1 MKFKSKIII
10 VAVLILSL
18 LLVCSCTEKSI
29 YEDGKLTI
37 VTTIFPQY
45 DFARK
50 IAGDKAQVIKLL
62 PDGAESHTYDPSIK
76 GMTQITGADIF
87 IYTGK
92 QMEAWAQG
100 ILENSDTENLQVVDL
115 SQGITLLDG
124 IIDTENHLEDHK
136 EHFHDFD
143 AHIWT
148 SPENAIKMADKICDA
163 LCIADSENSDYY
175 KNNVQALKTELEE
188 LSGEMSKIS
197 EAYDGRTLYF
207 GGRFAF
213 RYLFEEYGISF
224 RSVYSG
230 CGEESEPSIRT
241 ISEMVA
247 EMKENGTEYIFY
259 EEMSQGKV
267 AKSIAEETGATLL
280 LLHSCHNIS
289 LSEAENGEDYIS
301 IMKQNIKNIA
311 LALGIS

>member
-1 MKFKSKIII
+1 MKFQRKIIF
-10 VAVLILSL
+10 VTVLLFSL
-18 LLVCSCTEKSI
+18 LFVCSCAEKNTAD
-29 YEDGKLTI
+29 DGKLKV

-50 IAGDKAQVIKLL
+50 IGGEKIEVIKLL
-62 PDGAESHTYDPSIK
+62 PDGSESHTYDPSIND
-76 GMTQITGADIF
+76 MTQVTNADIF

-92 QMEAWAQG
+92 EMEAWANG
-100 ILENSDTENLQVVDL
+100 LLENSDTEDVQIVDL
-115 SQGITLLDG
+115 SEGITLLEGVQKSEAD
-124 IIDTENHLEDHK
+124 NEDHK

-163 LCIADSENSDYY
+163 LCLKDSENSNYY
-175 KNNVQALKTELEE
+175 KNNAQVLKTELEE
-188 LSGEMSKIS
+188 LSMQMSEIS
-197 EAYDGRTLYF
+197 KAYDGRTLYF

-241 ISEMVA
+241 IAEMIS
-247 EMKENGTEYIFY
+247 EMKENGAEYIFY
-259 EEMSQGKV
+259 EEMSEGKI
-267 AKSIAEETGATLL
+267 AKSIADETGASLL

-289 LSEAENGEDYIS
+289 ASESIMGDSYFS
-301 IMKQNIKNIA
+301 IMKQNIKNLEIA
-311 LALGIS
+311 LGLS